1 MRFKQFLYKELD
13 STNIEAQRLIKDGLN
28 QNAAIIS
35 QFQLKGKGQKG
46 NCWHS
51 ENGKNILISI
61 VCFHNM
67 PMENQFDISIKSS
80 LGIIDFLDDY
90 SIKAQIKWPN
100 DILINGKKLAGILIE
115 NNVKGRFLSSSI
127 IGIGL
132 NVNQNSFPKELTQ
145 AISLNLITKQ
155 THNLER
161 DTKLLIEKVLNR
173 LNTNYNQKSEYLN
186 KLFGFKEYQKYLYKS
201 EFISASIQDVLSTGE
216 LVLQKEDGSVIT
228 CVFKEIQ
235 LV

>member
-1 MRFKQFLYKELD
+1 MRFKQFLYQELD
-13 STNIEAQRLIKDGLN
+13 STNAEAQRLIKDGLN
-28 QNAAIIS
+28 QSAAIIS
-35 QFQLKGKGQKG
+35 QYQLQGRGQKG

>member
-13 STNIEAQRLIKDGLN
+13 STNAEAQRLIKDGLN

>member
-1 MRFKQFLYKELD
+1 MRFKQFLYQELD
-13 STNIEAQRLIKDGLN
+13 STNAEAQRLIKDGLN

>member
-35 QFQLKGKGQKG
+35 QYQLQGRGQKG